1 MFPRLNRLITSVFV
15 LFAVIAVQSCAVR
28 SQTALPVA
36 PGPVPPLATSQT
48 PVPPPA
54 EFTVFYDSD
63 PPGAILYDHNNTK
76 IGETPFWAMYEL
88 TEKDRQQGFIAID
101 PTRVVWPSGATATN
115 HPGVIFALKDGLRK
129 TYLFARPDV
138 KGSEEDYAYGLKR
151 LMQRY
156 TYGEESGTANN
167 GE

>member
-1 MFPRLNRLITSVFV
+1 MFSRFNRLPTRVLV
-15 LFAVIAVQSCAVR
+15 LFAAITLQSCAVR
-28 SQTALPVA
+28 SQTVLPAA
-36 PGPVPPLATSQT
+36 PLPAPPMVTPQT

-63 PPGAILYDHNNTK
+63 PPGAILYDRHNTK

-88 TEKDRQQGFIAID
+88 TENDRQQGFIVID
-101 PTRVVWPSGATATN
+101 PTSVVWPSGAAATN
-115 HPGVIFALKDGLRK
+115 HPGLIFALKEGLRK

-156 TYGEESGTANN
+156 TYGEESSKTDK